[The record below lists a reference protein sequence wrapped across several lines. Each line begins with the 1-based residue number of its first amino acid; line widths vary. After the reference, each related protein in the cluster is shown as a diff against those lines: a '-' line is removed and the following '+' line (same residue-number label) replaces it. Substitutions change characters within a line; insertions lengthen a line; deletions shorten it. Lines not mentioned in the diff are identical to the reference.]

1 MLSLFS
7 GIELKEVVG
16 GKDKIDWGFI
26 RKNVVEYDHPF
37 KENHYL
43 MISLW
48 AMVIQVT
55 VEVVNCPTK

>member
-7 GIELKEVVG
+7 GEELKEVVG
-16 GKDKIDWGFI
+16 GKDKIDCWGFI
-26 RKNVVEYDHPF
+26 RKNVVEYDHTF
-37 KENHYL
+37 RENHYL

-55 VEVVNCPTK
+55 VGVS